1 MECDHCKNKFKT
13 QSSLNYHKNNAKYC
27 LQKRKQVN
35 KDLVCQ
41 ECQKSFSSKHWFNQ
55 HKNKCSMNIDKI
67 KNSYDK
73 IYQENNQLKTINNML
88 ESQIADQKYR
98 YEQQVK
104 ELQDK
109 LENIAVKAVS
119 RPTHTTSNKTQINNF
134 IQQLQPVTEEK
145 LKESVTNL
153 TIDHIKKG
161 PEGYAQYALDYPLK
175 DKMICVDYSRR
186 KVKFKDK
193 DGNVITDP
201 EMTGLASK
209 FFNSIKD
216 KNKELICVY
225 ANELKEKLGD
235 DNIMDTMVKIFDYKM
250 AVDRG
255 SEGEKTEFHH
265 DFVRQMCSQTIKE

>member
-27 LQKRKQVN
+27 LQKRNQVN
-35 KDLVCQ
+35 IDLICKDC
-41 ECQKSFSSKHWFNQ
+41 KKTFSSKHWFNQ
-55 HKNKCSMNIDKI
+55 HKNKCRVNIEQI

-73 IYQENNQLKTINNML
+73 IVQENNQLKTINNML
-88 ESQIADQKYR
+88 ESQITEQSDR
-98 YEQQVK
+98 YEKQIK

-119 RPTHTTSNKTQINNF
+119 RPIHATSNKTQINNY

-145 LKESVTNL
+145 LKESVSNL

-175 DKMICVDYSRR
+175 DKMVCVDYSRR
-186 KVKFKDK
+186 KIKFKDK

-216 KNKELICVY
+216 KNKELICLY
-225 ANELKEKLGD
+225 ATELKDKLGD
-235 DNIMDTMVKIFDYKM
+235 DIMDTMVKIFDYKM

-265 DFVRQMCSQTIKE
+265 DFVKQMCSQTMKE

>member
-27 LQKRKQVN
+27 LQKRN
-35 KDLVCQ
+35 EINNDLVCS
-41 ECQKSFSSKHWFNQ
+41 ECHKSFSSKHWFNQ
-55 HKNKCSMNIDKI
+55 HKNKCSINIDKI

-73 IYQENNQLKTINNML
+73 IIKENNQLKTINNML
-88 ESQIADQKYR
+88 ESQIAEQTDR
-98 YEQQVK
+98 YEKQIK

-119 RPTHTTSNKTQINNF
+119 RHTTSNKTQINNY
-134 IQQLQPVTEEK
+134 IQQLQPVTDEK
-145 LKESVTNL
+145 LKESIGNL

-201 EMTGLASK
+201 EMTGLATK

-216 KNKELICVY
+216 KNKELICLY

-235 DNIMDTMVKIFDYKM
+235 DNIMDTMVKIFDYKTG
-250 AVDRG
+250 VDRG
-255 SEGEKTEFHH
+255 SDGEKTDFHY

>member
-27 LQKRKQVN
+27 LQKRNQVN
-35 KDLVCQ
+35 IDLVCKD
-41 ECQKSFSSKHWFNQ
+41 CKKTFSSKHWFNQ
-55 HKNKCSMNIDKI
+55 HKNKCRVNIEQI

-73 IYQENNQLKTINNML
+73 IVQENNQLKTINNML
-88 ESQIADQKYR
+88 ESQITEQSDR
-98 YEQQVK
+98 YEKQIK

-119 RPTHTTSNKTQINNF
+119 RPTHATSNKTQINNY

-145 LKESVTNL
+145 LKESVSNL

-175 DKMICVDYSRR
+175 DKMVCVDYSRR
-186 KVKFKDK
+186 KIKFKDK

-216 KNKELICVY
+216 KNKELICLY
-225 ANELKEKLGD
+225 ATELKDKLGD
-235 DNIMDTMVKIFDYKM
+235 DIMDTMVKIFDYKM

-265 DFVRQMCSQTIKE
+265 DFVKQMCSQTMKE

>member
-27 LQKRKQVN
+27 LQKRNQVN
-35 KDLVCQ
+35 IDLVCK
-41 ECQKSFSSKHWFNQ
+41 ECKKTFSSKHWFNQ
-55 HKNKCSMNIDKI
+55 HKNKCRVNIEQI

-73 IYQENNQLKTINNML
+73 IVQENNQLKTINNML
-88 ESQIADQKYR
+88 ESQITEQTDR
-98 YEQQVK
+98 YEKQIK

-119 RPTHTTSNKTQINNF
+119 RPTHATSNKTQINNY
-134 IQQLQPVTEEK
+134 IQQLEPVTEEK
-145 LKESVTNL
+145 LKESVSNL

-175 DKMICVDYSRR
+175 DKMVCVDYSRR
-186 KVKFKDK
+186 KIKFKDK

-216 KNKELICVY
+216 KNKELICLY

-255 SEGEKTEFHH
+255 SDGEKTEFHH
-265 DFVRQMCSQTIKE
+265 DFVKQMCSQTMKE